1 MTSANHAL
9 VKNELRALYSPY
21 TCKSNSA
28 AGMVQQ
34 NLP

>member
-1 MTSANHAL
+1 MTSANHAP
-9 VKNELRALYSPY
+9 VKNELRALYSP
-21 TCKSNSA
+21 CA